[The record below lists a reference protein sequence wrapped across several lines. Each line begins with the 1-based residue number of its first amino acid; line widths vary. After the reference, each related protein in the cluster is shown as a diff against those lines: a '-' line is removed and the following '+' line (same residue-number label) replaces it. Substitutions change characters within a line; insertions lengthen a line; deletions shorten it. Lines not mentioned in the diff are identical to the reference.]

1 MEFHLLSYF
10 IIFLI
15 ANFLINITLAS
26 RIVLKKTTLDS
37 PTVHVINALQ
47 SIIMLVFVVL
57 ITRRVIKS
65 GWKA

>member
-37 PTVHVINALQ
+37 PTVHVITALQ

>member
-15 ANFLINITLAS
+15 ANFLINIALAS
-26 RIVLKKTTLDS
+26 KVVLKKTSIDS
-37 PTVHVINALQ
+37 PAVHVIMFAQ
-47 SIIMLVFVVL
+47 SAIMLLFIVL
-57 ITRRVIKS
+57 IARKVIKS

>member
-15 ANFLINITLAS
+15 ANFLINIALAS
-26 RIVLKKTTLDS
+26 KVVLKKTTLDS
-37 PTVHVINALQ
+37 PGIKMIMFAQ
-47 SIIMLVFVVL
+47 SIIMFVFIIL
-57 ITRRVIKS
+57 ITRKVIKS